1 MRAGVACSLVVFQIL
16 SFSSAKTFAQDS
28 RTHTSHSSHPAYAK
42 TLHVH
47 GISDVGKLNQFLYR
61 GSQPNE
67 QGLREL
73 KKLGVTTIIDLRGEK
88 QGLVKSE
95 RKRAQALGMRVV
107 NIRASG
113 WSPPNDQEVA
123 EFLSL
128 TQQRPKQVIFAH
140 CWLGDDRTGVF
151 FATYRMVFD
160 RWTPQHAIAE
170 MDHFHF
176 KRFWHP
182 AMKKYVLNFPAH
194 FAKSPAFAGLREQR
208 ELAAQR

>member
-28 RTHTSHSSHPAYAK
+28 RTTSHSSHPAYAK
-42 TLHVH
+42 TLHVR

-107 NIRASG
+107 NI
-113 WSPPNDQEVA
+113 
-123 EFLSL
+123 
-128 TQQRPKQVIFAH
+128 H
-140 CWLGDDRTGVF
+140 
-151 FATYRMVFD
+151 
-160 RWTPQHAIAE
+160 
-170 MDHFHF
+170 
-176 KRFWHP
+176 
-182 AMKKYVLNFPAH
+182 
-194 FAKSPAFAGLREQR
+194 
-208 ELAAQR
+208 

>member
-1 MRAGVACSLVVFQIL
+1 MLLRFIFLVALFLL
-16 SFSSAKTFAQDS
+16 SFSPRKTFAQDS
-28 RTHTSHSSHPAYAK
+28 RTHSSHESHPPYAK
-42 TLHVH
+42 TLHLH
-47 GISDVGKLNQFLYR
+47 GVSDVGKLNDSLYR

-67 QGLREL
+67 HGLREL

-95 RKRAQALGMRVV
+95 RKRAQALGMRVI

-113 WSPPNDQEVA
+113 WSAPRDKEIV

-128 TQQRPKQVIFAH
+128 TQQRPKQVIFVH

-151 FATYRMVFD
+151 FATYRMVVD
-160 RWTPQHAIAE
+160 HWTPQQALAE

-176 KRFWHP
+176 KKFWHP
-182 AMKKYVLNFPAH
+182 GMKKYVRNFPAH
-194 FAKSPAFAGLREQR
+194 FAKSPAFAELRNRQEV
-208 ELAAQR
+208 AAER

>member
-1 MRAGVACSLVVFQIL
+1 MLLRFALLAVLLLL

-28 RTHTSHSSHPAYAK
+28 RTHSSRASHPAYAK
-42 TLHVH
+42 TLHLQGV
-47 GISDVGKLNQFLYR
+47 SDVGKLNDFLYR
-61 GSQPNE
+61 GSQPNDE
-67 QGLREL
+67 GLREL

-95 RKRAQALGMRVV
+95 RKKAQALGMRVV

-113 WSPPNDQEVA
+113 WSAPKDADIV

-128 TQQRPKQVIFAH
+128 TQRRPKQVIFVH

-151 FATYRMVFD
+151 FATYRMVVD
-160 RWTPQHAIAE
+160 HWTPRQAIAE

-176 KRFWHP
+176 KKFWHP
-182 AMKKYVLNFPAH
+182 AMKEYVLNFPARY
-194 FAKSPAFAGLREQR
+194 AKSPAFAELHKQQ